1 MKKAWSVHGE
11 ILSAMKRSAN
21 KYSIL
26 EVYDESEIIELQEM
40 RNREKVDELIQQK
53 RIPTGNELRGWNKDK
68 IDYYEKKKLDM
79 NKEGSEKEMDDVFKD
94 MSGIAESMKNDVL
107 ETHIKPKRFN
117 KVSDSIF
124 GRWEWCSNMQF
135 CDKGCRIMLG
145 WDNDRISMNVV
156 QRAKQAILCEIN
168 TVNGDHRIIVGGKG
182 WIIMGDMNVT
192 LNPNEHLAGSS
203 SMSSDMY
210 DFRDCVNNI
219 EVEDLVSSGLFFT
232 WTKNLFKV
240 KAGDSSGVLKKL
252 DTIMGD
258 EDFID
263 KFPHAHAMFLPYLI
277 SDHSPNVLIIP
288 NVIEKKRKTFK
299 FANFTADKKEFIP
312 TVSRIWGKEYEG
324 CQIVK
329 ILKVQLSEIQ
339 VKIDKNPSNKDLRM
353 EESLCMQSYVEAL
366 KDEEKLLYQKA
377 KIKWLSFVEAM
388 KDEEKLLSTSKAL
401 RISERDKTPSLLMS
415 REVNWESMLNKQ
427 TDTFMMSS
435 VNPDDFAHFKIPLED
450 VLSATN
456 NFAEKNLRGE
466 ADFGNH
472 YEGQL
477 FLLSGELIDIYAQ
490 RWNNEWDEKEQQFWM
505 EIFMLS
511 TLKHKN
517 LVSLVGFC
525 DENDERIIIIK
536 LETMASLDNYLSDT
550 LKLTWV
556 RRLEIGVAIAHAL
569 SYIHYDESRDFS
581 VIHGNINSDTILLND
596 SWEPKLCEFRLSMKI
611 EASERHH
618 SFRVDKVRDM
628 EGYTDPTYI
637 ETNMANHKSDIYSFG
652 IVMFELLCGRKS
664 VIANDTN
671 KYLAPMAIS
680 HYTEKKLHEI
690 IDWGLWKQIDSE
702 SFNIFAETAYDCLNE
717 ERSQRPNID
726 DIVPKLEKA
735 LKLAY
740 ENRPSNTPLAQLL
753 TVLGS
758 SRALQIRGNRTNSR
772 NQEVWKDYNMCIMT
786 DGHKKAQC
794 KFCFHFFA
802 VGSNTTLKNH
812 ISHPH
817 CEVLKAQQNQKP

>member
-1 MKKAWSVHGE
+1 
-11 ILSAMKRSAN
+11 
-21 KYSIL
+21 
-26 EVYDESEIIELQEM
+26 
-40 RNREKVDELIQQK
+40 
-53 RIPTGNELRGWNKDK
+53 
-68 IDYYEKKKLDM
+68 
-79 NKEGSEKEMDDVFKD
+79 
-94 MSGIAESMKNDVL
+94 
-107 ETHIKPKRFN
+107 
-117 KVSDSIF
+117 
-124 GRWEWCSNMQF
+124 
-135 CDKGCRIMLG
+135 
-145 WDNDRISMNVV
+145 
-156 QRAKQAILCEIN
+156 
-168 TVNGDHRIIVGGKG
+168 
-182 WIIMGDMNVT
+182 
-192 LNPNEHLAGSS
+192 
-203 SMSSDMY
+203 
-210 DFRDCVNNI
+210 
-219 EVEDLVSSGLFFT
+219 
-232 WTKNLFKV
+232 
-240 KAGDSSGVLKKL
+240 
-252 DTIMGD
+252 
-258 EDFID
+258 
-263 KFPHAHAMFLPYLI
+263 
-277 SDHSPNVLIIP
+277 
-288 NVIEKKRKTFK
+288 
-299 FANFTADKKEFIP
+299 
-312 TVSRIWGKEYEG
+312 
-324 CQIVK
+324 
-329 ILKVQLSEIQ
+329 
-339 VKIDKNPSNKDLRM
+339 M

-415 REVNWESMLNKQ
+415 REVNWESMLSLKFCSSFTKERTVDPSIMMTPMRTGATIDKQ

-435 VNPDDFAHFKIPLED
+435 VNPDDFAHLKIPLKNI
-450 VLSATN
+450 LSATN
-456 NFAEKNLRGE
+456 NFAKENFMGE
-466 ADFGNH
+466 AAFGNH
-472 YEGQL
+472 YQGQL
-477 FLLSGELIDIYAQ
+477 MWSRRLIKIHAQ
-490 RWNNEWDEKEQQFWM
+490 RFTKEWDEKEQQFWM

-536 LETMASLDNYLSDT
+536 LETKASLDNYLSDT

-611 EASERHH
+611 EASERYH

-702 SFNIFAETAYDCLNE
+702 SFNFFAETAYDCLNE

-740 ENRPSNTPLAQLL
+740 ENRP
-753 TVLGS
+753 
-758 SRALQIRGNRTNSR
+758 
-772 NQEVWKDYNMCIMT
+772 
-786 DGHKKAQC
+786 
-794 KFCFHFFA
+794 
-802 VGSNTTLKNH
+802 

-817 CEVLKAQQNQKP
+817 CEVLKAQQNQNPEAGQTTMGRAWASFIHQTQSTTAEGSSSQKSRDPLSRMVHGLTQHKQKKARGDPIMPSEYENMIINRHFVGADFSQGLWYLMMYWGFGKQRKISFLFYPAWPGYIKCPSFLQVASESAFFNKLVRICQSNEQD